1 MWLMDTMSYE
11 LHSLTSAL
19 VVFLFLRFHY
29 YNFTSDDMICTVF
42 SSGGFEHEVLRADHL
57 IFRIISYTITEHIR
71 PDFSLQEE

>member
-42 SSGGFEHEVLRADHL
+42 SSGVGLNMKFYVP
-57 IFRIISYTITEHIR
+57 II
-71 PDFSLQEE
+71 